1 MPAIPRRV
9 AAHAAGRKN
18 VVKKIAVA
26 AVLVL
31 GVIAVSAAMR
41 APNWG
46 SSLADFEATC
56 AELGGVVHGTV
67 YRATCSYEGG
77 VATLPAAHT
86 GWTIDVAQGTVA
98 TRFGNVTEKPSNGTI
113 VVACHDERG
122 ERMPLSNGHCVK
134 Q

>member
-1 MPAIPRRV
+1 
-9 AAHAAGRKN
+9 
-18 VVKKIAVA
+18 VVKNIALA
-26 AVLVL
+26 AALVL

-41 APNWG
+41 APNAPNWG
-46 SSLADFEATC
+46 SSYTDFEATC
-56 AELGGVVHGTV
+56 AQLGGVLHGSG
-67 YRATCSYEGG
+67 YRATCSYDGG

-98 TRFGNVTEKPSNGTI
+98 TRFGHVTEKPSNGTI
-113 VVACHDERG
+113 IVACHDENG